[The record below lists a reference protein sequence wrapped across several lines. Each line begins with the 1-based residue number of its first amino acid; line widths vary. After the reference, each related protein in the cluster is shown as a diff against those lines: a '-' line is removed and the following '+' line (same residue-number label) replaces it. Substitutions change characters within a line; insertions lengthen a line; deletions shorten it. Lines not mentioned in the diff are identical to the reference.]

1 MKRFISLFLVCC
13 CAASLLVTRAAA
25 ADDEINV
32 ATGDAL
38 MCITTYSST
47 VTNQG
52 LFSQSWGRSVSNDNE
67 PHILRVSLP
76 ISIEGNHTYI
86 YTLTW
91 QEEFSAVSDY
101 ITSADYFKSLKVSRG
116 TESVSYLINNDL
128 IEAPGFSIYRSVS
141 SVANSSGYLR
151 HISVSI
157 VVEDPTI
164 TDFEITTQEHDIHK
178 VQTSPISVIDISDAT
193 LDDVVAQLV
202 KLTNTTSSS
211 GAASSAAI
219 QGAISSLQQSMSGSN
234 EELKTSLAEV
244 KKAVSDM
251 QEALPG
257 AVEEGITSALEKE
270 FDKFSQMA
278 QEKINEALAEIQEA
292 IPVDITVLEESVS
305 LVYDAVS
312 THSMDCVIELPAGTV
327 SLMGETYTFW
337 QPHTINLSEVRN
349 IPGMDILFI
358 PVRFTF
364 VIGFL
369 YFMVKYFEQMID
381 IVLLNS
387 GVSNQTVK
395 EVKRRA

>member
-1 MKRFISLFLVCC
+1 MKRRFISLLLVCC

-52 LFSQSWGRSVSNDNE
+52 LFSQSWGRSVSNDND

-91 QEEFSAVSDY
+91 EEEFSAVSGY
-101 ITSADYFKSLKVSRG
+101 ITSSDYFKSLKVSRG

-141 SVANSSGYLR
+141 SIANSSGYLR

-157 VVEDPTI
+157 VVDDPTI
-164 TDFEITTQEHDIHK
+164 TDFEITTQEHEIHK

-234 EELKTSLAEV
+234 EELKTSLSEV
-244 KKAVSDM
+244 KQAVIDM
-251 QEALPG
+251 TEALPG
-257 AVEEGITSALEKE
+257 AVEEGMTNALDAAY
-270 FDKFSQMA
+270 DKWSKKA
-278 QEKINEALAEIQEA
+278 QEMIDAAVEEIKAA
-292 IPVDITVLEESVS
+292 IPVDTSQLDSS
-305 LVYDAVS
+305 FNQLYNSVS
-312 THSMDCVIELPAGTV
+312 THDMACVVTLPAGSVT
-327 SLMGETYTFW
+327 LDGQTYTFW
-337 QPHTINLSEVRN
+337 ESQSIDFEDVFT
-349 IPGMDILFI
+349 IPGVSLLLLPI
-358 PVRFTF
+358 RFVF
-364 VIGFL
+364 VFGMAN
-369 YFMVKYFEQMID
+369 Y
-381 IVLLNS
+381 VLWFF
-387 GVSNQTVK
+387 K
-395 EVKRRA
+395 ELLKICSLHVDDDH